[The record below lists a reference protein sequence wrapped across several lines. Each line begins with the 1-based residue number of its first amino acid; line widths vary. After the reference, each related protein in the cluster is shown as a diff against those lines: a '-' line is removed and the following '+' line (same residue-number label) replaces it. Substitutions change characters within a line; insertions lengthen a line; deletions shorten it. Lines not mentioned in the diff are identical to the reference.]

1 MIKMRNVTIM
11 FAMMGAITS
20 SAHGQITININTNN
34 NRQAISPYIY
44 GYNGC
49 PAGARNL
56 TFCRSGGN
64 RLTAYNW
71 ENNYSNAGSD
81 WQFQNDNGLDSST
94 APGDAIATFINATQN
109 AGATALITVP
119 IVDYVAGDAAGPVPS
134 SQYQSL
140 TRFKANKMR
149 KGSAFSLTPDPNDGF
164 VYQDEFVN
172 WIKTNFASREAQNKF
187 VFYSLD
193 NEPDLWS
200 STHPEVHT
208 APVTYAELVSRTI
221 AAASA
226 IKDNA
231 TANSLVFGPVSYG
244 YYGYTTLQ
252 GASDANGRDFLNF
265 YLDSMSQAQVTAG
278 KRLVDVL
285 DLHWYPEA
293 QGGGVRITGDDTSAA
308 VVAARLQAPRS
319 LWDPTYNETSWI
331 QSSINGPIQLIPM
344 LKGKIAAHYPGTK
357 LAFTEYNYGAGGD
370 ISGGI
375 AQADVLGIFG
385 QQGVFAAN
393 MWPLSA
399 VTYIDAAFN
408 MYQDPAGNGTKVG
421 DTSVSTVDSDTVNTS
436 AYGFVNSANA
446 NEVDAVVINKTASP
460 MTTTVQITNPTSL
473 TSVKVYQLT
482 SASASPQ
489 AAGTFAVQNNQYQYT
504 MPAYSVSTLVFT
516 GTGSNPAPTVTLSAN
531 PASITSGQS
540 STLTWSS
547 TSATSCTGTGFTV
560 SGTSGS
566 VSVSPTSNTTYSITC
581 TGSGGSASANATVNV
596 TTTTP
601 PALQVTPNTNISASG
616 TQGGPFSPS
625 SFSYTLRT
633 ASGNVKYSITTP
645 SWLTASSTS
654 GTVTT
659 SAKTITFTVN
669 SKARSLGPSTYVNNI
684 GFNNT
689 TSNQGSTTR
698 LATLTVNPKQHTI
711 TVGASPS
718 ADGTVSGGG
727 TFAEGS
733 SHTVIAAPNG
743 GHSFVHW
750 TENGRVVSTSESY
763 TFTLKGNVTLVADF
777 R

>member
-20 SAHGQITININTNN
+20 SAQTPTPIPPSFSNASRQYFESYPAQLQQTLSEIVNAPAVGKQEIFPVGGSWTQLAGTPAATATTQAAGSGQITININTNN

-56 TFCRSGGN
+56 TFCRYGGN

-81 WQFQNDNGLDSST
+81 WQFQNDNLLDSST
-94 APGDAIATFINATQN
+94 APGDAVRSFINATQN

-119 IVDYVAGDAAGPVPS
+119 IVDYVAGDAAGPVAS
-134 SQYQSL
+134 SDYQSL
-140 TRFKANKMR
+140 RRFKANKMR
-149 KGSAFSLTPDPNDGF
+149 KGSAFTLTPDPNDGF

-172 WIKTNFASREAQNKF
+172 WVKTNFASSEAQNKF

-193 NEPDLWS
+193 NEPDLWAN
-200 STHPEVHT
+200 THPEVHT
-208 APVTYAELVSRTI
+208 APVTYAELVGRTI

-231 TANSLVFGPVSYG
+231 TPASMVFGPVSYG
-244 YYGYTTLQ
+244 YNGYTSLQ
-252 GASDANGRDFLNF
+252 NASDANGRDFLNF
-265 YLDSMSQAQVTAG
+265 YLDSMAQAQVTYG

-293 QGGGVRITGDDTSAA
+293 QGGGIRITGDDTSPA

-319 LWDPTYNETSWI
+319 LWDPTYNESSWI
-331 QSSINGPIQLIPM
+331 QSSIGGPIQLIPM
-344 LKGKIAAHYPGTK
+344 LKAKIAAHYPGTK
-357 LAFTEYNYGAGGD
+357 LAFTEYNHGAGGD

-393 MWPLSA
+393 MWGLSS
-399 VTYIDAAFN
+399 VTYIDGAFQ

-421 DTSVSTVDSDTVNTS
+421 DTSVSTTNSDIVDAS
-436 AYGFVNSANA
+436 AYGFANSANA
-446 NEVDAVVINKTASP
+446 NEVDAVVLNKTASP
-460 MTTTVQITNPTSL
+460 MTTTIQITNPVSVN
-473 TSVKVYQLT
+473 SVKIYQLT
-482 SASASPQ
+482 SASAVPQ
-489 AAGTFAVQNNQYQYT
+489 PAGTFAVQNNQYQYT

-516 GTGSNPAPTVTLSAN
+516 AGSN
-531 PASITSGQS
+531 
-540 STLTWSS
+540 
-547 TSATSCTGTGFTV
+547 
-560 SGTSGS
+560 
-566 VSVSPTSNTTYSITC
+566 
-581 TGSGGSASANATVNV
+581 
-596 TTTTP
+596 P

-625 SFSYTLRT
+625 SFSYTLST

-669 SKARSLGPSTYVNNI
+669 SKARSLRPSTYVNNI

-689 TSNQGSTTR
+689 TSNQGNTTR

-711 TVGASPS
+711 TVRASPS

-733 SHTVIAAPNG
+733 SYTVIAAPNG

-763 TFTLKGNVTLVADF
+763 TFTLNGNVTLVADF

>member
-1 MIKMRNVTIM
+1 
-11 FAMMGAITS
+11 
-20 SAHGQITININTNN
+20 
-34 NRQAISPYIY
+34 
-44 GYNGC
+44 
-49 PAGARNL
+49 
-56 TFCRSGGN
+56 
-64 RLTAYNW
+64 
-71 ENNYSNAGSD
+71 
-81 WQFQNDNGLDSST
+81 
-94 APGDAIATFINATQN
+94 
-109 AGATALITVP
+109 
-119 IVDYVAGDAAGPVPS
+119 
-134 SQYQSL
+134 
-140 TRFKANKMR
+140 
-149 KGSAFSLTPDPNDGF
+149 
-164 VYQDEFVN
+164 
-172 WIKTNFASREAQNKF
+172 
-187 VFYSLD
+187 
-193 NEPDLWS
+193 
-200 STHPEVHT
+200 
-208 APVTYAELVSRTI
+208 
-221 AAASA
+221 
-226 IKDNA
+226 
-231 TANSLVFGPVSYG
+231 LVFGPVSYG

-265 YLDSMSQAQVTAG
+265 YLDSMAQAQVTAG

-331 QSSINGPIQLIPM
+331 QSSIGGPIQLIPM
-344 LKGKIAAHYPGTK
+344 LKAKIAAHYPGTK

-385 QQGVFAAN
+385 QQGVFAAS
-393 MWPLSA
+393 MWGLSS
-399 VTYIDAAFN
+399 VTYIDGAFQ

-421 DTSVSTVDSDTVNTS
+421 DTSVSTTNSDIVDAS

-460 MTTTVQITNPTSL
+460 MTMTVQITNPTSL
-473 TSVKVYQLT
+473 TSVKIYQLT
-482 SASASPQ
+482 SASASSQ
-489 AAGTFAVQNNQYQYT
+489 AAGTFSVQNNQYQYT

-547 TSATSCTGTGFTV
+547 TNATSCTGMGFTA

-625 SFSYTLRT
+625 SFSYTLST

-669 SKARSLGPSTYVNNI
+669 SKARSLKPSTYVNNI

-698 LATLTVNPKQHTI
+698 LATLTVNPK
-711 TVGASPS
+711 
-718 ADGTVSGGG
+718 
-727 TFAEGS
+727 
-733 SHTVIAAPNG
+733 
-743 GHSFVHW
+743 
-750 TENGRVVSTSESY
+750 
-763 TFTLKGNVTLVADF
+763 
-777 R
+777 

>member
-1 MIKMRNVTIM
+1 
-11 FAMMGAITS
+11 
-20 SAHGQITININTNN
+20 
-34 NRQAISPYIY
+34 
-44 GYNGC
+44 
-49 PAGARNL
+49 
-56 TFCRSGGN
+56 
-64 RLTAYNW
+64 
-71 ENNYSNAGSD
+71 
-81 WQFQNDNGLDSST
+81 
-94 APGDAIATFINATQN
+94 
-109 AGATALITVP
+109 
-119 IVDYVAGDAAGPVPS
+119 
-134 SQYQSL
+134 
-140 TRFKANKMR
+140 
-149 KGSAFSLTPDPNDGF
+149 
-164 VYQDEFVN
+164 
-172 WIKTNFASREAQNKF
+172 
-187 VFYSLD
+187 
-193 NEPDLWS
+193 
-200 STHPEVHT
+200 
-208 APVTYAELVSRTI
+208 
-221 AAASA
+221 
-226 IKDNA
+226 
-231 TANSLVFGPVSYG
+231 
-244 YYGYTTLQ
+244 
-252 GASDANGRDFLNF
+252 
-265 YLDSMSQAQVTAG
+265 
-278 KRLVDVL
+278 
-285 DLHWYPEA
+285 
-293 QGGGVRITGDDTSAA
+293 
-308 VVAARLQAPRS
+308 
-319 LWDPTYNETSWI
+319 
-331 QSSINGPIQLIPM
+331 M

-763 TFTLKGNVTLVADF
+763 TFTLNGNVTLVADF